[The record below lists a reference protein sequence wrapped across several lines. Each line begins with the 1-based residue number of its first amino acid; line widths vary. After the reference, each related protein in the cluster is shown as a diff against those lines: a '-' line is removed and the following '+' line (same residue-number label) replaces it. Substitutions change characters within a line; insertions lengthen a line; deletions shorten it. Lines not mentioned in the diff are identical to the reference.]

1 MILQFLIVFLI
12 PMGISLF
19 VTPQVIR
26 LAIRIGA
33 VDQPNERKIHRHPIP
48 RLGGIAVYSSFFLS
62 IGLIHL
68 INPSLHGFESLV
80 SDRGL
85 MLTVGLA
92 LILGLGIFDD
102 LRPRT
107 PTQKLVVQ
115 LIAGTLAYLAG
126 FKISAVTPPAGS
138 GILNLGLLNYPVT
151 LLWIV
156 GITNAFNLI
165 DGLDGLAAGV
175 GVIACFTIF
184 GVSVLTSN
192 TPTALTVL
200 ILAGALIG
208 FLRYNFNPARI
219 FLGDSGSLFLGFA
232 LAVLSM
238 ESSTKGS
245 TALAILVPILSLGM
259 PIMETLL
266 SILRRLLDSLLP
278 HRTKSMSAFQRL
290 MRIVTPDNE
299 HIHHRLISR
308 GLSHKKAVLVLY
320 LLSCAFGIGAFALVV
335 TDSLGNSLILIAVTV
350 ASVITIRELRYKEM
364 AVLRNGILLPIY
376 EWPLMNH
383 RLSQAFLDLGFVLTA
398 YASAYIIVLHGNLTV
413 AAEQNLLSTLPLV
426 ALIKLV
432 VFLVSG
438 QYSGTLRFNGV
449 GDALRTLKAVTLSSL
464 IMFVT
469 LTFLLQ
475 PTRHPEFP
483 VLVLDFFFL
492 LSLAG
497 GLRIS
502 YSILHH
508 LFHREHHQGKRVI
521 VYGADVN
528 GILTLKQILSDRTL
542 NLTPLGFLDESPHL
556 EGRRVNGYPVF
567 GGHWKLQRLL
577 KKNGVEEILLSTD
590 QIKPVILERIKRIA
604 RTQGIPIRRFRT
616 LLDDVSLEPVN
627 SSVSHRSNAS
637 EVQDFHTEEGGLPSE
652 S

>member
-1 MILQFLIVFLI
+1 MILQFLTVFLI

-19 VTPQVIR
+19 VTPLVIR
-26 LAIRIGA
+26 LATRIGA

-62 IGLIHL
+62 FGLIHL
-68 INPSLHGFESLV
+68 INPSLRGFESLV
-80 SDRGL
+80 SDRRA

-92 LILGLGIFDD
+92 LVLGLGIFDD

-115 LIAGTLAYLAG
+115 LIAGTLAYIAG
-126 FKISAVTPPAGS
+126 FRISAVTPPVGG
-138 GILNLGLLNYPVT
+138 GILNFGMLNYCLT

-175 GVIACFTIF
+175 GVITCFTIF
-184 GVSVLTSN
+184 GISLATSN
-192 TPTALTVL
+192 IPTALPVL

-232 LAVLSM
+232 LAVFSM
-238 ESSTKGS
+238 ESSTKS
-245 TALAILVPILSLGM
+245 PTAIAILVPILSLGM

-278 HRTKSMSAFQRL
+278 HRTRSMSAFQRV
-290 MRIVTPDNE
+290 MKIVTPDND

-308 GLSHKKAVLVLY
+308 GFSHRRAVFVLY
-320 LLSCAFGIGAFALVV
+320 LLSCAFGVGAFALVLA
-335 TDSLGNSLILIAVTV
+335 DSLATSLILVAVTV

-383 RLSQAFLDLGFVLTA
+383 PFSQAFFDLGFILIA
-398 YASAYIIVLHGNLTV
+398 YTSAYIVVHGNLTGV
-413 AAEQNLLSTLPLV
+413 GEQNLLLTLPLV
-426 ALIKLV
+426 ALTKLV
-432 VFLVSG
+432 VFAMLG
-438 QYSGTLRFNGV
+438 QYGGTLRFHGV
-449 GDALRTLKAVTLSSL
+449 GDAVRILKAVILSSL
-464 IMFVT
+464 ITLVI
-469 LTFLLQ
+469 LTFLIEPL
-475 PTRHPEFP
+475 RRPEFS

-497 GLRIS
+497 GLRVS
-502 YSILHH
+502 YSILHY

-521 VYGADVN
+521 VYGADAN
-528 GILTLKQILSDRTL
+528 GILILKQILSDRTL

-577 KKNGVEEILLSTD
+577 KKNRVEEILLSTD
-590 QIKPVILERIKRIA
+590 QINPVVLERIKRVA

-616 LLDDVSLEPVN
+616 LLDDVSLEPVD
-627 SSVSHRSNAS
+627 SSVSQRSTTSDVGDLHAG
-637 EVQDFHTEEGGLPSE
+637 EEGLQSE
-652 S
+652 M